1 MPRRSRQKTDDEG
14 RNKPNRLSYMLPK
27 KRFETINAAY
37 RIILYHVRHLPCPD
51 LLCL

>member
-27 KRFETINAAY
+27 KRFETINAAAWTLVPTAAFNASY
-37 RIILYHVRHLPCPD
+37 RII
-51 LLCL
+51 